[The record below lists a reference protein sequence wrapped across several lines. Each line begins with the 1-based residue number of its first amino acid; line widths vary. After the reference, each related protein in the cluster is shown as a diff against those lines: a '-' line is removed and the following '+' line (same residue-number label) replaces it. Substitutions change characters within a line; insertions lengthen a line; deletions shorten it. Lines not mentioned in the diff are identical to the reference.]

1 MKRWKSTLQ
10 INEQCSYS
18 KTVENLRNRVDVGLV
33 NNKKDYLKWIST
45 PCYLRQKI
53 FDNNLVVIHKI
64 KTTLTLKKPANIRI
78 CVLELSKVPMY
89 EFHFDYIKNKYG
101 SKSRLSFTDPD
112 SFMYEIQIENVYGD
126 FSKNKEMFDFSNY
139 SAKSKYYDD

>member
-1 MKRWKSTLQ
+1 MEK
-10 INEQCSYS
+10 
-18 KTVENLRNRVDVGLV
+18 LRNRVDVGLV

-45 PCYLRQKI
+45 PSYLRQKI

-64 KTTLTLKKPANIRI
+64 KTTLTLKKPTNIRI

-101 SKSRLSFTDPD
+101 SKSRLSFTDTD

>member
-1 MKRWKSTLQ
+1 MKK
-10 INEQCSYS
+10 
-18 KTVENLRNRVDVGLV
+18 LRNRVDVGLV

-45 PCYLRQKI
+45 PSYLRQKI

-78 CVLELSKVPMY
+78 CVLELSKVLMY

-101 SKSRLSFTDPD
+101 SKSRLSFTDTD

>member
-1 MKRWKSTLQ
+1 MEK
-10 INEQCSYS
+10 
-18 KTVENLRNRVDVGLV
+18 LRNRVDVRLV

-45 PCYLRQKI
+45 PSYLRQKI

-89 EFHFDYIKNKYG
+89 EFHFDYLKNKYG
-101 SKSRLSFTDPD
+101 SKSRLSFTDTD
-112 SFMYEIQIENVYGD
+112 SFMYEIQTENVYGD

>member
-1 MKRWKSTLQ
+1 MEK
-10 INEQCSYS
+10 
-18 KTVENLRNRVDVGLV
+18 LRNRVDVGLV

-45 PCYLRQKI
+45 PSYLRQKI

-78 CVLELSKVPMY
+78 CVLELSKVLMY

-101 SKSRLSFTDPD
+101 SKSRLSFTDTD

>member
-1 MKRWKSTLQ
+1 MEK
-10 INEQCSYS
+10 
-18 KTVENLRNRVDVGLV
+18 LRNRVDVGLV

-45 PCYLRQKI
+45 PSYLRQKI

-89 EFHFDYIKNKYG
+89 EFHFDYLKNKYG
-101 SKSRLSFTDPD
+101 SKSRLSFTDTD
-112 SFMYEIQIENVYGD
+112 SFMYEIQTENVYGD

>member
-1 MKRWKSTLQ
+1 M
-10 INEQCSYS
+10 
-18 KTVENLRNRVDVGLV
+18 ENLRKTVDVGLV

-45 PCYLRQKI
+45 PSYLRQKI

-78 CVLELSKVPMY
+78 CVLELSKVLMY
-89 EFHFDYIKNKYG
+89 EFHFDYLKNKYG
-101 SKSRLSFTDPD
+101 SKSRLSFTDTD
-112 SFMYEIQIENVYGD
+112 SFMYEIQTENVYGD

>member
-1 MKRWKSTLQ
+1 MEK
-10 INEQCSYS
+10 
-18 KTVENLRNRVDVGLV
+18 LRNRVDVGLV

-45 PCYLRQKI
+45 PSYLRQKI

-64 KTTLTLKKPANIRI
+64 KTTFTLKKPANIRI

-101 SKSRLSFTDPD
+101 SKSRLSFTDTD

>member
-1 MKRWKSTLQ
+1 MEK
-10 INEQCSYS
+10 
-18 KTVENLRNRVDVGLV
+18 LRNRVDVGLV

-45 PCYLRQKI
+45 PSYLRQKI

-101 SKSRLSFTDPD
+101 SKSRLSFTDTD

-126 FSKNKEMFDFSNY
+126 FSKNKEMFDFSNH

>member
-1 MKRWKSTLQ
+1 MEK
-10 INEQCSYS
+10 
-18 KTVENLRNRVDVGLV
+18 LRNRVDVGLV

-45 PCYLRQKI
+45 PSHLRQKI

-101 SKSRLSFTDPD
+101 SKSRLSFTDTD

>member
-1 MKRWKSTLQ
+1 MEK
-10 INEQCSYS
+10 
-18 KTVENLRNRVDVGLV
+18 LRNEVDVGLV

-45 PCYLRQKI
+45 PSYLRQKI

-101 SKSRLSFTDPD
+101 SKSRLSFTDTD
-112 SFMYEIQIENVYGD
+112 SFMYEIQTENVYGD

>member
-1 MKRWKSTLQ
+1 MEK
-10 INEQCSYS
+10 
-18 KTVENLRNRVDVGLV
+18 LRNRVDVGLV

-45 PCYLRQKI
+45 PSYLRQKI

-101 SKSRLSFTDPD
+101 SKSRLSFTDTD
-112 SFMYEIQIENVYGD
+112 SFMYEIQTENVYGD

>member
-1 MKRWKSTLQ
+1 MEK
-10 INEQCSYS
+10 
-18 KTVENLRNRVDVGLV
+18 LRNRVDVGLV

-45 PCYLRQKI
+45 PSYLRQKI

-101 SKSRLSFTDPD
+101 SKSRLSFTDTD

>member
-1 MKRWKSTLQ
+1 M
-10 INEQCSYS
+10 
-18 KTVENLRNRVDVGLV
+18 ENLRNRVDVGLV

-101 SKSRLSFTDPD
+101 SKSRLSFTDTD

>member
-1 MKRWKSTLQ
+1 M
-10 INEQCSYS
+10 
-18 KTVENLRNRVDVGLV
+18 ENLRNTVDVGLV

-45 PCYLRQKI
+45 PSYLRQKI

-78 CVLELSKVPMY
+78 CVLELSKVLMY
-89 EFHFDYIKNKYG
+89 EFHFDYLKNKYG
-101 SKSRLSFTDPD
+101 SKSRLSFTDTD
-112 SFMYEIQIENVYGD
+112 SFMYEIQTENVYGD

>member
-1 MKRWKSTLQ
+1 M
-10 INEQCSYS
+10 
-18 KTVENLRNRVDVGLV
+18 ENLRNRVDVGLV

-45 PCYLRQKI
+45 PSYLRQKI

-89 EFHFDYIKNKYG
+89 EFHFDYLKNKYG
-101 SKSRLSFTDPD
+101 SKSRLSFTDTD
-112 SFMYEIQIENVYGD
+112 SFMYEIQTENVYGD

>member
-1 MKRWKSTLQ
+1 MEK
-10 INEQCSYS
+10 
-18 KTVENLRNRVDVGLV
+18 LRNRVDVGLV

-45 PCYLRQKI
+45 PSYLRQKI

-89 EFHFDYIKNKYG
+89 EFHFDYIKKKYG
-101 SKSRLSFTDPD
+101 SKSRLSFTDTD

>member
-1 MKRWKSTLQ
+1 MEK
-10 INEQCSYS
+10 
-18 KTVENLRNRVDVGLV
+18 LRNRVDVGLV

-45 PCYLRQKI
+45 TSYLRQKI

-101 SKSRLSFTDPD
+101 SKSRLSFTDTD
-112 SFMYEIQIENVYGD
+112 SFMYEIQTENVYGD

>member
-1 MKRWKSTLQ
+1 MEK
-10 INEQCSYS
+10 
-18 KTVENLRNRVDVGLV
+18 LRNRVDVGLV

-45 PCYLRQKI
+45 PSYLRQKI

-78 CVLELSKVPMY
+78 CVLELSKVLMY
-89 EFHFDYIKNKYG
+89 EFHFDYIKNKCG
-101 SKSRLSFTDPD
+101 SKSRLSFTDTD

-126 FSKNKEMFDFSNY
+126 FSKNKDPFDFSNY